1 MAKQIVW
8 TDQAK
13 ADIRSIEQSIALQI
27 LKTLG
32 RYTLTGEGATKQ
44 LKGITPPL
52 IRLRAQNHRVF
63 FREQDDFLKVE
74 RVLDRKEAYR

>member
-1 MAKQIVW
+1 VAKRIVW
-8 TDQAK
+8 TGQAK
-13 ADIRSIEQSIALQI
+13 ADIRSVEQPVALQI

-32 RYTLTGEGATKQ
+32 RYLLSGEGSTKQ
-44 LKGITPPL
+44 LKGVTPPL

-63 FREQDDFLKVE
+63 FREQDDSVRIE

>member
-1 MAKQIVW
+1 MAKRIVW

-13 ADIRSIEQSIALQI
+13 SDIRSIEQHVAIQI

-32 RYTLTGEGATKQ
+32 RYLLTGEGGTKQ
-44 LKGITPPL
+44 LKGVTPPL

-63 FREQDDFLKVE
+63 FRDKGEFIEID

>member
-1 MAKQIVW
+1 MAKRIVW
-8 TDQAK
+8 TGQAK
-13 ADIRSIEQSIALQI
+13 ADIRGIEQPVALQI

-32 RYTLTGEGATKQ
+32 RYLLSGEGSTKQ
-44 LKGITPPL
+44 LKGVTPPL

-63 FREQDDFLKVE
+63 FRDRGEFIEID